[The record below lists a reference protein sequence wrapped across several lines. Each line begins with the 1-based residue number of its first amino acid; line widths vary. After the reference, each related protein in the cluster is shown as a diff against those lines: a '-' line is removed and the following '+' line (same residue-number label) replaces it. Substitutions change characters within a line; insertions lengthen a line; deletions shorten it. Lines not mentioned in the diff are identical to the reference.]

1 MCSEIQNLNHK
12 KGSKKIRDGMGV
24 EPWGWEWGL
33 QGMAG
38 AEDGTET
45 FLGSSRAKLPGR
57 GCSMPRLPFTL
68 LQSQ

>member
-1 MCSEIQNLNHK
+1 MCLRSRTRITK
-12 KGSKKIRDGMGV
+12 KEAKRPGLG
-24 EPWGWEWGL
+24 WGWVLGV
-33 QGMAG
+33 GVG
-38 AEDGTET
+38 SPRDGTEA